1 MFLNIIIIINLF
13 VKVSSYGW
21 LPLLDLKSYNFKQIN
36 EIKILN
42 KNLVIWN
49 KNNEIIVQDDACIH
63 RKGPLSEGY
72 IDKNTKN
79 LRCSYH
85 GWEFDAKG
93 NVLSIPQSYNNCKT
107 CNKKKSC
114 NKFETEYKYKQKT
127 YQTKK
132 AGNILWVNMNDTPN
146 DIPYHILD
154 NIDNLSDDV
163 VVVDVPYSMDI
174 LLENFFDPAHIP
186 FAHHKLQSERKLAS
200 NVNSSVIEM
209 NNETL
214 KMTFEDNTLN
224 NNNYRNGTMI
234 FHNPCHYILNN
245 TYPEIFISKLHIY
258 CVPILPFDTR
268 VFIQQEFKNNIT
280 KNFFSII
287 PKWFKHVITQSFF
300 DSDTMLLYRQEKH
313 LRENNIL
320 HNSSRSYI
328 TPTSSDYSIHMFH
341 KWKNIYPHKWSN
353 IINKKNINELNRN
366 EIFDRYNRHTKN
378 CKHCNGILN
387 IINKIQMSLPI
398 FILLHGFNSNQYEI
412 IAIIHIYFFLEY
424 FKSYFIFRDY
434 IHNNL

>member
-1 MFLNIIIIINLF
+1 
-13 VKVSSYGW
+13 
-21 LPLLDLKSYNFKQIN
+21 
-36 EIKILN
+36 
-42 KNLVIWN
+42 
-49 KNNEIIVQDDACIH
+49 
-63 RKGPLSEGY
+63 
-72 IDKNTKN
+72 
-79 LRCSYH
+79 
-85 GWEFDAKG
+85 
-93 NVLSIPQSYNNCKT
+93 
-107 CNKKKSC
+107 
-114 NKFETEYKYKQKT
+114 
-127 YQTKK
+127 
-132 AGNILWVNMNDTPN
+132 
-146 DIPYHILD
+146 
-154 NIDNLSDDV
+154 
-163 VVVDVPYSMDI
+163 
-174 LLENFFDPAHIP
+174 
-186 FAHHKLQSERKLAS
+186 
-200 NVNSSVIEM
+200 
-209 NNETL
+209 
-214 KMTFEDNTLN
+214 
-224 NNNYRNGTMI
+224 
-234 FHNPCHYILNN
+234 
-245 TYPEIFISKLHIY
+245 Y

-353 IINKKNINELNRN
+353 IINTKNINELNRN